1 MSAFIKQRKQLYSR
15 QEAADLIVHVRKLM
29 LSQDGVHEIVCRIPE
44 YFHLFNEVSIFGVL
58 VSIQYLDTM
67 LYRLLFPAPKPRSTP
82 CHVETGCRCFPT
94 EVCLPSFTLLTYK
107 CNDPKID
114 ESTQEPE
121 NCRDMT
127 AWGESHFRLDFFLFV
142 GGGLK
147 KQADSKTE
155 DVAELLF
162 CRLPQ
167 ISQSRETVF
176 YFGGGV

>member
-1 MSAFIKQRKQLYSR
+1 
-15 QEAADLIVHVRKLM
+15 M

-67 LYRLLFPAPKPRSTP
+67 LYRLLFPAPKPRPTP

-142 GGGLK
+142 GDGLK
-147 KQADSKTE
+147 NRQTLKLKM
-155 DVAELLF
+155 L
-162 CRLPQ
+162 
-167 ISQSRETVF
+167 QSSSSAGFHRSANQEKLYFILGAGYKVSRVF
-176 YFGGGV
+176 QTG